1 MPNRHHQASNN
12 YAQTQTSTHFQR
24 HTRTHTHCTPNYPPD
39 TAHKC
44 LYARPSLFRS
54 LQTYI
59 CGPCSGLCSLSRRLV
74 TIRSLCCLSS
84 RSHERPRT
92 TEVGGRGRSPL
103 ILYIYIYTYMVP
115 AGGRQPPPIVSP
127 PRHPSPGTIPIHT
140 VTYILTLH
148 YIALHCIALHYIHT
162 CLYLPTYVGTYI
174 LHPIHPTGGRR
185 GSMYVPCMI
194 VGFQGGS
201 TPNPRNHPHR
211 GGEGGVA
218 GLYHIYLYIFI
229 YIYIITNNQMKF

>member
-24 HTRTHTHCTPNYPPD
+24 HTHTHTHCTPNYPPD

-92 TEVGGRGRSPL
+92 TEVSGRGRSPL
-103 ILYIYIYTYMVP
+103 ILYIYIYTYIYGPGRRP
-115 AGGRQPPPIVSP
+115 ATPPPIVSP
-127 PRHPSPGTIPIHT
+127 PQTPIPRNHPHT
-140 VTYILTLH
+140 YSYILYIHTLH
-148 YIALHCIALHYIHT
+148 YITLHCIALHYITLHT
-162 CLYLPTYVGTYI
+162 YMPIPTNLRRYI
-174 LHPIHPTGGRR
+174 HT
-185 GSMYVPCMI
+185 
-194 VGFQGGS
+194 
-201 TPNPRNHPHR
+201 TPNPPHR
-211 GGEGGVA
+211 GGGGEA
-218 GLYHIYLYIFI
+218 CMYLVW
-229 YIYIITNNQMKF
+229 